1 MQTTI
6 LSLCGLFQVIAKIP
20 TFLNSLIRNEM
31 LSFGND
37 FIESVKDEL
46 KKENCKYTFLIES
59 KLFAS
64 PVGKNPFP
72 NDINDIQVFHF
83 GNSKKLIK
91 FLGKY

>member
-1 MQTTI
+1 
-6 LSLCGLFQVIAKIP
+6 
-20 TFLNSLIRNEM
+20 M

-46 KKENCKYTFLIES
+46 KKENCKYTFLIS
-59 KLFAS
+59 LKLFAS